1 MCPRLVRIKLEKET
15 KTKKKTSTA
24 LVAREASDLYFQGL
38 RKLPILSVEEERKL
52 AMKWFET
59 RDREAGQQ
67 LVLSNLRFV
76 VKIAKE
82 YSRFGFKMQDLIQEG
97 NMGLLHA
104 VDKYDPRKGYRLITY
119 AVWWIR
125 AYIQSFILNSWSI
138 VRTGTTRVQRRVF
151 NGLKKATNRI
161 AALDSSQPV
170 SNKLLA
176 KELDIT
182 ENQLKET
189 MGLMKRRDV
198 SLEQPLAPNQYDN
211 LTFGDTLSDTS
222 ESVEDKVIRE
232 DMQDKVRGFLN
243 DMYDEITPRER
254 FLLEHRILAETPKT
268 LEEIGEEFGIT
279 RERVRQLEVRLKEK
293 LRLAFEKDSNVKKIT
308 PDIH

>member
-1 MCPRLVRIKLEKET
+1 MEPEN
-15 KTKKKTSTA
+15 KKKPSTA
-24 LVAREASDLYFQGL
+24 LVVRDSTDLYFKDL
-38 RKLPILSVEEERKL
+38 KKLPVLSREEEHKL
-52 AMKWFET
+52 AMHWFET
-59 RDREAGQQ
+59 RNREAGQQ

-125 AYIQSFILNSWSI
+125 AYIQSYILRSWSI
-138 VRTGTTRVQRRVF
+138 VRTGTTRVQRRIF
-151 NGLKKATNRI
+151 NGLKKATQKISAMN
-161 AALDSSQPV
+161 SSEPV
-170 SNKLLA
+170 SPKLLA
-176 KELDIT
+176 KELDVT

-198 SLEQPLAPNQYDN
+198 SMDAPLSSSQDGSI
-211 LTFGDTLSDTS
+211 TFGDTLSDTS
-222 ESVEDKVIRE
+222 ESIEDRVIRE
-232 DMQDKVRGFLN
+232 DMQEKVRGFL
-243 DMYDEITPRER
+243 DEMYEELAPRER
-254 FLLEHRILAETPKT
+254 YMLEHRILAENPKT
-268 LEEIGEEFGIT
+268 LEEIGDHFGIT
-279 RERVRQLEVRLKEK
+279 RERVRQLENRLKEK
-293 LRLAFEKDSNVKKIT
+293 LRKAFEANSGKA

>member
-1 MCPRLVRIKLEKET
+1 MDKD
-15 KTKKKTSTA
+15 TKKKPSTA
-24 LVAREASDLYFQGL
+24 IVVRDSTDLYFKDL
-38 RKLPILSVEEERKL
+38 RKLPVLTKEEEKKI

-82 YSRFGFKMQDLIQEG
+82 YSKYGFKMQDLIQEG
-97 NMGLLHA
+97 NLGLMHA

-125 AYIQSFILNSWSI
+125 AYIQSHILRSWSI
-138 VRTGTTRVQRRVF
+138 VRTGTTRVQRRIF
-151 NGLKKATNRI
+151 NGLQKAMKKISGYN
-161 AALDSSQPV
+161 SSEPV

-176 KELDIT
+176 AELDVT
-182 ENQLKET
+182 EDQLKET

-198 SLEQPLAPNQYDN
+198 SMDQPLANRQYDN
-211 LTFGDTLSDTS
+211 LTFGDTLSDPNA
-222 ESVEDKVIRE
+222 SVEDKIIE
-232 DMQDKVRGFLN
+232 HDMQEHVRGFID
-243 DMYDEITPRER
+243 DMYEELTPRER
-254 FLLEHRILAETPKT
+254 YMLEHRILAENPMT

-279 RERVRQLEVRLKEK
+279 RERVRQLENRMKEK
-293 LRLAFEKDSNVKKIT
+293 LRKAFEARSGKKIA